1 MDLSTTFKDISNNI
15 IDGISIILIVFSII
29 TLIVSGI
36 LIGILTYINI
46 MEYKHEIG
54 IYKSLGISN
63 NSIKSIFFL
72 ENIMIIIR
80 SFYIASIFIEIVSI
94 PINKIVYNMTGL
106 SNVIGESILIYLF
119 MITISIIISLLSSYI
134 PIRRISKMNI
144 VDILRSE

>member
-94 PINKIVYNMTGL
+94 PINKIIYNMTGL